1 MKKVVM
7 ALFAILA
14 FASCKKETPESQ
26 QGQRDLIPQGT
37 EMELD
42 LSAGLNKEDASFKE
56 DASPRSLDH
65 EFVGNTVVAQ
75 LTAGAKVPVHTY
87 IYNGDDQV
95 YAQTLQWVVKDDGKT
110 LLCREKITLGK
121 AIDPAKQTILRAYI
135 VDGTKTSDG
144 IEIPAHD
151 LSKVKLY
158 DENASFNINVPY
170 QMFSLLQIGR
180 GGSLHNLELPK
191 ITKQFLP
198 VGSLVRVR
206 LRNELNQ
213 TVTVSKIQTIG
224 LEWIPITSTK
234 LQAGWGLKFDAERQ
248 KRSQLNET
256 TPREYVIEGGPISLS
271 PGQTYSKVLLFWSNP
286 LTGGGDDAQIN
297 IMPNE
302 AVATPY
308 YTSTGTYYNTDYV
321 LQEEGGKVYGTQSA
335 LRIRDGLLRRVTL
348 KLCPFPDPLSLLSEY
363 ALNSNGSDFLH
374 DANDPAVGYFNGRDL
389 ISTLPTGRAPKTY
402 PSGNGAKWHVP
413 TWNEMSAI
421 FPFEAYL
428 NPLGGTGLSGPY
440 NHTQRVR
447 VGNYYAVVA
456 NSYAP
461 YDGGKEIYSLTFGSL
476 KDKAYVRTKPD
487 GSIESNLV
495 GGAAIEL
502 RDDKRYAYYA
512 KYDDAKQVYVVKSK
526 YVGVDPTITDA
537 VDVKAKIDWTAPG
550 LTTRTIPMYGW
561 KESATSSPK
570 IGQHTVKFLVN
581 DTNPDNSVEPEDIDG
596 PTPMVKYEIQ
606 NFMIVPMGKYTGRA
620 LTGPLGFGWVPI
632 SSTSRY
638 PVFLVKS
645 F

>member
-1 MKKVVM
+1 M
-7 ALFAILA
+7 
-14 FASCKKETPESQ
+14 
-26 QGQRDLIPQGT
+26 
-37 EMELD
+37 
-42 LSAGLNKEDASFKE
+42 
-56 DASPRSLDH
+56 
-65 EFVGNTVVAQ
+65 
-75 LTAGAKVPVHTY
+75 
-87 IYNGDDQV
+87 
-95 YAQTLQWVVKDDGKT
+95 
-110 LLCREKITLGK
+110 
-121 AIDPAKQTILRAYI
+121 
-135 VDGTKTSDG
+135 
-144 IEIPAHD
+144 
-151 LSKVKLY
+151 
-158 DENASFNINVPY
+158 
-170 QMFSLLQIGR
+170 
-180 GGSLHNLELPK
+180 HNLELPK
-191 ITKQFLP
+191 VTKQFLP
-198 VGSLVRVR
+198 MGTLVRVR

-213 TVTVSKIQTIG
+213 PVTVSKIQTIG

-428 NPLGGTGLSGPY
+428 DPRGGAGLSGPY

-476 KDKAYVRTKPD
+476 KETAYVRTKPD

-495 GGAAIEL
+495 GGAAMEL

-526 YVGVDPTITDA
+526 YVGVDPTIKDA

-570 IGQHTVKFLVN
+570 VGQHTVKFLVN
-581 DTNPDNSVEPEDIDG
+581 DTGVNKSVEPEDIDG
-596 PTPMVKYEIQ
+596 PTPMVKYEIKD
-606 NFMIVPMGKYTGRA
+606 FTIVPMGKYTGRT
-620 LTGPLGFGWVPI
+620 LTGPLGFGDVPV

>member
-37 EMELD
+37 EMQLD
-42 LSAGLNKEDASFKE
+42 LSADLNKEDASL
-56 DASPRSLDH
+56 RSLDH
-65 EFVGNTVVAQ
+65 KFVGNTFVAQ

-87 IYNGDDQV
+87 IFNGNDQV
-95 YAQTLQWVVKDDGKT
+95 YAQTLQWVVKEDGKT
-110 LLCREKITLGK
+110 LFCREKITLGK
-121 AIDPAKQTILRAYI
+121 AIDPNKRTILKAYI

-191 ITKQFLP
+191 VTKQFLP
-198 VGSLVRVR
+198 MGTLVRVR

-213 TVTVSKIQTIG
+213 PVTVSKIQTIG

-428 NPLGGTGLSGPY
+428 DPRGGAGLSGPY

-476 KDKAYVRTKPD
+476 KETAYVRTKPD

-495 GGAAIEL
+495 GGAAMEL

-512 KYDDAKQVYVVKSK
+512 KYDDAKQVFVVKSK
-526 YVGVDPTITDA
+526 YVGVNPTIKNA
-537 VDVKAKIDWTAPG
+537 EDVKAKIDWTTPG

-570 IGQHTVKFLVN
+570 VGQHTVKFLVN
-581 DTNPDNSVEPEDIDG
+581 DTSPNNSVEPEDIEG

-606 NFMIVPMGKYTGRA
+606 DFMIVPMGKYTGRA
-620 LTGPLGFGWVPI
+620 LTGPLGFGWIPI
-632 SSTSRY
+632 SSTGRY